1 MIVFDV
7 LCHNSAIKFLLL
19 CHNVKSILNDMA
31 TVQWVIMKHHK
42 RDDGTYNAKILLTHN
57 RKRAYM
63 PTTIYTS
70 MVRFKRGSFFATLTD
85 KTIEDTLNA
94 KVAKIR
100 SIINEYEEVINNMA
114 TASEVRDLINHTL
127 GSSKSIDFL
136 AFAKKHIS
144 SIPNDNTRYYHESR
158 LRTFASFIKETK
170 KTDVLPVTEINSK
183 LVKDYSAWLKAS
195 KRRRGE
201 GYGISDNTIRTY
213 VFALA
218 TLFNAAKE
226 RYNDYDNGV
235 IVIKAEPFRTYKQ
248 EKTET
253 AKRALSAEEIKS
265 IWEYTPTNKSAEI
278 ARDVFLLSFFLAG
291 MNVADMWECQPFTD
305 RIEYTRKKT
314 RSHKKDAPFLSLPI
328 HPRISPIVEKYAD
341 INGKRGFGFYNS
353 YSKIGSL
360 HQCIH
365 YGMLRMREDL
375 GLEGLTFY
383 AARHSFAT
391 IARNDCGVSMDDI
404 ALCLTHDSGHSM
416 TDTYIKKDYSRIDN
430 VIDKVV
436 QFVFGE

>member
-1 MIVFDV
+1 
-7 LCHNSAIKFLLL
+7 
-19 CHNVKSILNDMA
+19 MA
-31 TVQWVIMKHHK
+31 TVQWVVLRHHK
-42 RDDGTYNAKILLTHN
+42 KKDGTYNPKLLITQN
-57 RKRAYM
+57 GKEAFI
-63 PTTIYTS
+63 PTGMFTK
-70 MVRFKRGSFFATLTD
+70 MVRFRKGSARGNITD
-85 KTIEDTLNA
+85 TIALEALNK
-94 KVAKIR
+94 KVAQIR
-100 SIINEYEEVINNMA
+100 SIIIEKDEVVSSMTATEIKEYVLKRMA
-114 TASEVRDLINHTL
+114 ASEE
-127 GSSKSIDFL
+127 IDFL
-136 AFAKKHIS
+136 VFAETYIATIKN
-144 SIPNDNTRYYHESR
+144 PGTRFYHESR
-158 LRTFASFIKETK
+158 LRTLSAFVESTCGERK
-170 KTDVLPVTEINSK
+170 L
-183 LVKDYSAWLKAS
+183 LVKRITTKFIEDYEEWLRTS

-201 GYGISDNTIRTY
+201 GYGLSESTINTHITA
-213 VFALA
+213 VS
-218 TLFNAAKE
+218 TIFNAAK
-226 RYNDYDNGV
+226 RKYNNYNTGD
-235 IVIKAEPFRTYKQ
+235 IVIKNDPFMDYNMP
-248 EKTET
+248 EKDEVK
-253 AKRALSAEEIKS
+253 KRALPPADIRRIYDYS
-265 IWEYTPTNKSAEI
+265 PTNKSAEL

-341 INGKRGFGFYNS
+341 IKGMRGFGFYNS